1 MIEIDNVGYPVS
13 YLLMT
18 TATAI
23 DQQKRTKSLASWAR
37 QLRDR
42 YDIQPVFAHT
52 DKDMAEIGCLKEVW
66 DPKINLCWWHL
77 RRAVKT
83 RLAKA
88 KLATTPYNAGRAHHE
103 FAFIDTSFKPACNR
117 TDTGD
122 FEGGVPDDGEASVR
136 KSENTDGLARLT
148 LKIPPRTQPVPLQTP
163 EQTPS
168 PEDEEDDEEG
178 DMGTERNKRTFC
190 PTEFR
195 ESILG
200 MMEKHYCAHPL
211 IPGYSEGTPGAIHR
225 WATKQMYQFCEKY
238 DLPEVWAYL
247 WENWYRGGRWELW
260 ARSQHPQIPV
270 LKTTMIVE
278 GQ

>member
-1 MIEIDNVGYPVS
+1 MERLSKLLIIFTDNTNSRHLELYCVMIEIDNVGYPVS

-122 FEGGVPDDGEASVR
+122 FEGGVHSKSRRAPSRCRCRHQSRHRHLLSHRIPRVDSGHDGKALLCTS
-136 KSENTDGLARLT
+136 S
-148 LKIPPRTQPVPLQTP
+148 
-163 EQTPS
+163 
-168 PEDEEDDEEG
+168 
-178 DMGTERNKRTFC
+178 
-190 PTEFR
+190 
-195 ESILG
+195 
-200 MMEKHYCAHPL
+200 HPW
-211 IPGYSEGTPGAIHR
+211 I
-225 WATKQMYQFCEKY
+225 
-238 DLPEVWAYL
+238 
-247 WENWYRGGRWELW
+247 
-260 ARSQHPQIPV
+260 
-270 LKTTMIVE
+270 
-278 GQ
+278 